1 MNIVVT
7 NYGVTVNGNYI
18 KFEGMTHDGFL
29 AMLYIASG
37 MTAEEL
43 MQYKQDRAVKGAD
56 QYADELLRIVTNVVA
71 LKANQKP
78 LTDYSSIAAGSDY
91 YMMVNSK
98 DVTVQRK
105 GR

>member
-18 KFEGMTHDGFL
+18 KFENMTHDGFL

-37 MTAEEL
+37 MTEEEL
-43 MQYKQDRAVKGAD
+43 TQYRQDRAVKGAD
-56 QYADELLRIVTNVVA
+56 QFSDELLRVVTNVKA
-71 LKANQKP
+71 LKANQEP
-78 LTDYSSIAAGSDY
+78 LTSYSKIAASSDY
-91 YMMVNSK
+91 YMMATSK